1 MKTIYDWLENRGI
14 HVKDKEKILEA
25 FTHSSFAN
33 EHHSLHN
40 NERLEFMGD
49 AVLQLWSSNAIW
61 PLNLSEGQMTRLR
74 AQLVCEKALAIYARQ
89 LHLNQYLRLG
99 TGEEKSGGREKDAI
113 IADMMEAFLGALYL
127 DQGMEAV
134 DTILKEVI
142 TPRLAHPQDVGVIH
156 DYKTKLQEFVQA
168 DNSRQVRYVLVKE
181 SGPSNCPVFLMNC
194 MIDDLVM
201 GTGSGTS
208 KKQAEQNAA
217 HNAFEK
223 LSK

>member
-1 MKTIYDWLENRGI
+1 MTIFEWLDNRGI
-14 HVKDKEKILEA
+14 HINNKDMIEEA
-25 FTHSSFAN
+25 FTHSSYAN
-33 EHHSLHN
+33 EHNTHN

-61 PLNLSEGQMTRLR
+61 PLHLSEGQMTRLR

-89 LHLNQYLRLG
+89 LHLNQYLKLG

-113 IADMMEAFLGALYL
+113 IADMMEALIGALFL
-127 DQGMEAV
+127 DQGMDAV
-134 DTILKEVI
+134 NNILGEVI

-156 DYKTKLQEFVQA
+156 DYKTKLQEYVQA
-168 DNSRQVRYVLVKE
+168 DSSRQVKYVLVKE
-181 SGPSNCPVFLMNC
+181 SGPANCPIFEMNC
-194 MIDDLVM
+194 MIDGLVM
-201 GTGSGTS
+201 GTGSGTT

>member
-1 MKTIYDWLENRGI
+1 MKTIYDWLENREI
-14 HVKDKEKILEA
+14 HVKDKDKILEA

-127 DQGMEAV
+127 DQGMDAV
-134 DTILKEVI
+134 DNILKEVI

-181 SGPSNCPVFLMNC
+181 SGPSNSPVFVMNC

>member
-1 MKTIYDWLENRGI
+1 
-14 HVKDKEKILEA
+14 
-25 FTHSSFAN
+25 
-33 EHHSLHN
+33 
-40 NERLEFMGD
+40 
-49 AVLQLWSSNAIW
+49 
-61 PLNLSEGQMTRLR
+61 
-74 AQLVCEKALAIYARQ
+74 
-89 LHLNQYLRLG
+89 
-99 TGEEKSGGREKDAI
+99 
-113 IADMMEAFLGALYL
+113 MMEAFLGALYL

-181 SGPSNCPVFLMNC
+181 SGPSNCPVFVMNC